1 MLDVLDLAA
10 ESRGDAAA
18 YGARARLV
26 GEPMTAD
33 PMAADD
39 RGAAAQHRSRPAVES
54 SAQPVCDLAME
65 ALHRE
70 VLLTPKPGLV
80 DQRNSGA
87 HRDMTL
93 ATFMASGEA
102 IRPWFPLFFAT
113 GARTALLAPTDV
125 LSELRAHGLE
135 CERAMFYAT
144 QGVNTHKGAIF
155 SFGLLVAA
163 AGRRFA
169 LGNVAGP
176 DELCADVASMTA
188 GVVECELN
196 ASPRANTAGETVFRR
211 HGLTGA
217 RGEAASGFATVR
229 GCALPAFRTAWR
241 RTGDERLSLS
251 AALVA
256 LLARNPDTNLVARGG
271 MSGLAYVQACARK
284 LLDRGGV
291 EAPDFFEA
299 MMRFDDD
306 LIERNLSPGGS
317 ADLLAV
323 TWFLAR
329 LPVVRH
335 QYSSVYP
342 RN

>member
-1 MLDVLDLAA
+1 MTLDVLKRSA
-10 ESRGDAAA
+10 ESGRNAET
-18 YGARARLV
+18 YGARARLLNGPV
-26 GEPMTAD
+26 ARDGRHP
-33 PMAADD
+33 
-39 RGAAAQHRSRPAVES
+39 AAQPRSQAAVDNTCRL
-54 SAQPVCDLAME
+54 VCDLATE

-93 ATFMASGEA
+93 ATFVASGAA
-102 IRPWFPLFFAT
+102 IRPWFPLFFST
-113 GARTALLAPTDV
+113 GAETASLPPADV
-125 LSELRAHGLE
+125 LPALRAHGIE

-144 QGVNTHKGAIF
+144 SGVNTHKGAIF

-169 LGNVAGP
+169 LGQAAGS
-176 DELCADVASMTA
+176 DALCADVAAMTA
-188 GVVECELN
+188 GVVECELTGS
-196 ASPRANTAGETVFRR
+196 ASAATAGQLAFRR

-229 GCALPAFRTAWR
+229 GCALPAFRSAWQ
-241 RTGDERLSLS
+241 RTGDEQLALS

-256 LLARNPDTNLVARGG
+256 LLAHNQDTNLVARGG
-271 MSGLAYVQACARK
+271 MGGLAYVQAYARN

-291 EAPDFFEA
+291 EAPDFFDA

-329 LPVVRH
+329 LPAAGH
-335 QYSSVYP
+335 QHSLLYWRS
-342 RN
+342 

>member
-1 MLDVLDLAA
+1 MLDLAA

-18 YGARARLV
+18 YGLRARRLD
-26 GEPMTAD
+26 EPNA
-33 PMAADD
+33 PGD
-39 RGAAAQHRSRPAVES
+39 RGAAAQDRSRPAVEAAARS
-54 SAQPVCDLAME
+54 VCDLAME

-93 ATFMASGEA
+93 TTFMASGAA

-113 GARTALLAPTDV
+113 GARTALLPPADV
-125 LSELRAHGLE
+125 LPELRAHGLE

-144 QGVNTHKGAIF
+144 HGVNTHKGAIF

-169 LGNVAGP
+169 LGKVAGP

-196 ASPRANTAGETVFRR
+196 ASPRATTAGEAVFRR
-211 HGLTGA
+211 YGLTGA

-241 RTGDERLSLS
+241 RTGDEQLSLS

-256 LLARNPDTNLVARGG
+256 LLASNPDTNLVARGG
-271 MSGLAYVQACARK
+271 MNGLAYVQARART

-291 EAPDFFEA
+291 EAPDFFKT

-329 LPVVRH
+329 LPAVIH
-335 QYSSVYP
+335 QHSSV
-342 RN
+342 

>member
-1 MLDVLDLAA
+1 MTLNVLDRAA
-10 ESRGDAAA
+10 ESENDAETH
-18 YGARARLV
+18 GARARLPGRPV
-26 GEPMTAD
+26 VRDGRRAIAP
-33 PMAADD
+33 
-39 RGAAAQHRSRPAVES
+39 RRSRPAVEHTARS
-54 SAQPVCDLAME
+54 VCDLAME

-93 ATFMASGEA
+93 ATFMASGAA
-102 IRPWFPLFFAT
+102 IRPWFPLFFST
-113 GARTALLAPTDV
+113 GAETASHVPADV
-125 LSELRAHGLE
+125 LPALRAHGIE

-144 QGVNTHKGAIF
+144 NGVNTHKGAIF

-169 LGNVAGP
+169 LGQAAGP
-176 DELCADVASMTA
+176 DELCADVAAMTA

-196 ASPRANTAGETVFRR
+196 GSARAATAGEAIFRR

-229 GCALPAFRTAWR
+229 ACALPAFGSAWR
-241 RTGDERLSLS
+241 RTGDEQISLS

-256 LLARNPDTNLVARGG
+256 LLAHNQDTNLVARGG
-271 MSGLAYVQACARK
+271 MSGLAYVQAYARR

-291 EAPDFFEA
+291 ETPDFFEA

-329 LPVVRH
+329 LPAVGH
-335 QYSSVYP
+335 QHSSVY
-342 RN
+342 RRS